1 MKKEI
6 IIFLITFFIAS
17 LIRGM
22 ALFYTGFSFNLLQD
36 KFDLVSFIIDLM
48 IWTLSYIG
56 VRLIITKFTKKN
68 SMECTL

>member
-6 IIFLITFFIAS
+6 TIFLITYIIAS
-17 LIRGM
+17 SIRGFTT
-22 ALFYTGFSFNLLQD
+22 FYTGFSFNIFQD
-36 KFDLVSFIIDLM
+36 KFDLIPFIIDLM

-68 SMECTL
+68 SMKS